1 MKKKK
6 IWQNNIRIC
15 MYNKKGFS
23 LLSFLVYLMLFS
35 LITFFVCHIIVSLV
49 IPSLKS
55 VRQSQSIMAL
65 HIASDLFVRDMH
77 AGIHSWKLIT
87 PHELIWQADEHDIG
101 WSCVD
106 NYVKRTTG
114 VYKGTWE
121 NKTTSIVAAGV
132 AEITFIPEKA
142 KDRIVG
148 VELKLVSKDTFK
160 KPIVCFAAIPVHPEP
175 VEGEKK

>member
-65 HIASDLFVRDMH
+65 HIASDLFVRDVH
-77 AGIHSWKLIT
+77 AGIRSWKLIT
-87 PHELIWQADEHDIG
+87 PHELIWQADESDIG
-101 WSCVD
+101 WSCAD
-106 NYVKRTTG
+106 NYVKRSTG
-114 VYKGTWE
+114 IYNGTWE
-121 NKTTSIVAAGV
+121 NKVTSIVAAGV
-132 AEITFIPEKA
+132 AEITFTPEKVR
-142 KDRIVG
+142 DRIVG
-148 VELKLVSKDTFK
+148 IELKLVPKAAQK
-160 KPIVCFAAIPVHPEP
+160 KPVVCFAAVKP
-175 VEGEKK
+175 GEKV